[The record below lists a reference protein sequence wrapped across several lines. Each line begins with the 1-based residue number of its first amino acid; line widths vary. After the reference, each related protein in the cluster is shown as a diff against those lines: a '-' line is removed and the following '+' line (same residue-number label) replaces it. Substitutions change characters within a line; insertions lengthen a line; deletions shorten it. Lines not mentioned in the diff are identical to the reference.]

1 MKKLFL
7 FAFVGFQLVSAYAQP
22 TTIDRLYKH
31 NGDSMQARV
40 VKVDEYVINY
50 ILPDEKVQRTIGK
63 LAVEKIVYGDGK
75 TEEISKKIEVN
86 GKKDW
91 DKVLIVYEATAVAG
105 LKKGE
110 DISGKTPYWSVSN
123 ISKEEIQNKS
133 IKNLKQAAARDY
145 YAPIVLIISDQK
157 SYKQGVVYY
166 Y

>member
-1 MKKLFL
+1 MKRLFL
-7 FAFVGFQLVSAYAQP
+7 SAIVAILLLSAFAQP
-22 TTIDRLYKH
+22 TTIDKLYKH
-31 NGDSMQARV
+31 SGDIMLARV

-50 ILPDEKVQRTIGK
+50 ILPDEQVQRTIGK
-63 LAVEKIVYGDGK
+63 SAIEKIVYGDGE
-75 TEEISKKIEVN
+75 TEEISKKIAVN
-86 GKKDW
+86 GKNDW

-133 IKNLKQAAARDY
+133 IKNLKQAATRDY